1 MNNPFDFFDK
11 IFYINLDSR
20 TDRRELMEEQF
31 KKFNIKAER
40 FPAVNLTKEDN
51 QDLVERGCKFY
62 DDERPDYAPRIKS
75 CTLSHLTILFRSKIM
90 GYKNVLIFEDD
101 AVIED
106 NVFEELSK
114 CVDDLG
120 KVDWGI
126 FYLGCNPFEY
136 YKETENIGKVNRATT
151 CHSVALNSTF
161 YDEILN
167 NVSFFRRYPCIDG
180 YYGHLGN
187 KKDGKVYM
195 SLKNLVYQRSSFSD
209 IEGHDVDYRLLID
222 NNYKGNII
230 DKPQGW

>member
-1 MNNPFDFFDK
+1 MSNPFDFFDK

-20 TDRRELMEEQF
+20 TDRRKLMEDQF

-51 QDLVERGCKFY
+51 QDLIDRGCVFY
-62 DDERPDYAPRIKS
+62 DYERPDYAPRIKS

-106 NVFEELSK
+106 NIYEELSK
-114 CVDDLG
+114 CLEDLN

-136 YKETENIGKVNRATT
+136 YKETENLGKVKRASTAH
-151 CHSVALNSTF
+151 CLSINSTF
-161 YDEILN
+161 YDELLN
-167 NVSFFRRYPCIDG
+167 DVTFFRTYPCIDG

-187 KKDGKVYM
+187 KEDGKIYM
-195 SLKNLVYQRSSFSD
+195 SLKNLVYQRGDFSN
-209 IEGHDVDYRLLID
+209 IEGHEVNYKLLID
-222 NNYKGNII
+222 NNYKSNIVN
-230 DKPQGW
+230 KPIN